1 MRDRGQVPHW
11 DTMADSVVRSRRS
24 GRPRIRPGAP
34 SDLSPREQILDAA
47 ASLFV
52 ESGFA
57 ATTTRVIA
65 EQVGIRQA
73 SLYYHFAGKDEIL
86 LELLTRSVRPSLEAA
101 HRLAAGATAIDNP
114 AAGLYALVLVDVG
127 TLSATSHNIGTLYLL
142 PEVQQPLYD
151 AFRAERAELQ
161 AVYGRLAAAAG
172 HDDDVSEALAAALVM
187 QLAESVIHIRR
198 DGPTAPEA
206 AHVIA
211 RACLRMLGLSSDEI
225 DRARQ
230 TAQALLTTDDDA
242 A

>member
-1 MRDRGQVPHW
+1 
-11 DTMADSVVRSRRS
+11 MADSAVRSRRS

-47 ASLFV
+47 AARFV

-73 SLYYHFAGKDEIL
+73 SIYYHFTGKDEIL

-101 HRLAAGATAIDNP
+101 HRLATRAAAIDDP
-114 AAGLYALVLVDVG
+114 AAGLYALALVDVG
-127 TLSATSHNIGTLYLL
+127 TLSATPHNIGTLYLL

-161 AVYGRLAAAAG
+161 AVYGQLAAAAG
-172 HDDDVSEALAAALVM
+172 HDDDVGEGLAGALVM
-187 QLAESVIHIRR
+187 QLVESVIHIRR

-211 RACLRMLGLSSDEI
+211 RACLRILGMSADEI
-225 DRARQ
+225 GRARQ
-230 TAQALLTTDDDA
+230 SAQALLAEDDEPGP
-242 A
+242 